1 MTSKGD
7 SMLNTTLQTKIAGI
21 VILLVVNFFV
31 TTALGLYSVK
41 QQKESNIVLD
51 YVSELTGH
59 FEKLKLT
66 LIKMQTVANKTA
78 LDGDEKMLIELEN
91 KHEEY
96 LQTFNTIDSML
107 EDEDQKKILF
117 TIKERSSLY
126 YDQLQRLSQLGI
138 NKKSNNNM
146 IDATMVSFE
155 EEGDELQGVLFD
167 VSDVLEDKR
176 YFQFKFNIQM
186 VQKTL
191 IYAYALADEDR
202 LEDAQSV
209 VKQLHLFIDKNIM
222 SQSQEI
228 GQDVHKALSKQFE
241 IGSRLIKLKSKGL
254 SYEQQIKIATSEV
267 ETIKKEF
274 QKTMM
279 TITKDSKKELIQAS
293 ADSQSAT
300 QLNQISIFIT
310 IILTTFLSVMIYIL
324 FRYILRKI
332 KELKEMIVRV
342 STEQDLTIE
351 IDRSTNN
358 DEITEIND
366 AFSSLLVSLR
376 GILIDAKQSAE
387 NNVTIA
393 NGMLKTTAEI
403 EKQSSEQLLI
413 SNANIASSDETKSI
427 LQRTMESSKDNA
439 IQANIAKENMSKADK
454 GMNELAE
461 YSEMGA
467 VRETELALQLKQ
479 LTNETNQIKDVIN
492 TIGDIAEQTNLLAL
506 NAAIEAARAGEH
518 GRGFAVVA
526 DEVRKLAE
534 HTQKSLTEI
543 NISINTVTQS
553 VDDVGT
559 QITKNA
565 DDVHE
570 LANKAK
576 DLQTIIAKTSEVMDT
591 TQEVTKMSMQSSEQA
606 HDNTETMINRI
617 HDAGKISNN
626 NSEHAKTIGHSANE
640 LYQLTKTLSQKL
652 SIFKT

>member
-1 MTSKGD
+1 
-7 SMLNTTLQTKIAGI
+7 MLNTTLQTKIAGI

-78 LDGDEKMLIELEN
+78 LDGDEKMLTEL
-91 KHEEY
+91 KDQHEEY
-96 LQTFNTIDSML
+96 LQTFNIIDTML
-107 EDEDQKKILF
+107 EDEEQKNILL

-126 YDQLQRLSQLGI
+126 YDWLQRLSQLGI
-138 NKKSNNNM
+138 DKKSNDNQINV
-146 IDATMVSFE
+146 TMASFE

-167 VSDVLEDKR
+167 VSDVLDDKR
-176 YFQFKFNIQM
+176 YFQFKFNIQV

-191 IYAYALADEDR
+191 LYAYALADEDR

-228 GQDVHKALSKQFE
+228 GQDIHKALSKQFE
-241 IGSRLIKLKSKGL
+241 IGSRFIKLKSMGL
-254 SYEQQIKIATSEV
+254 SYEQQIKIATSEI
-267 ETIKKEF
+267 ETIKKAFHE
-274 QKTMM
+274 TMM
-279 TITKDSKKELIQAS
+279 TITKDSKKELVQAS
-293 ADSQSAT
+293 ADSQRAT

-351 IDRSTNN
+351 VDMPTNN

-376 GILIDAKQSAE
+376 SILIDAKQSAE
-387 NNVTIA
+387 NNVAIA
-393 NGMLKTTAEI
+393 NGMLKTTSEI
-403 EKQSSEQLLI
+403 EKQSSDQLLI

-427 LQRTMESSKDNA
+427 LQRTMKSSKDNA

-467 VRETELALQLKQ
+467 VREAELALQLKQ

-576 DLQTIIAKTSEVMDT
+576 DLQTIIAKTSEVIDT

-606 HDNTETMINRI
+606 HDNTETMIDRI
-617 HDAGKISNN
+617 HDAGAISHN
-626 NSEHAKTIGHSANE
+626 NSEHAKDIGHSANE
-640 LYQLTKTLSQKL
+640 LYQLTKTLSEKL